1 MSLTFRVPPFPRL
14 LQQRIDRDAEIV
26 GNRFYS
32 VDARGSVLACPLS
45 DCAVG
50 NAARLFYGRDVRL
63 MLLAEA
69 LDILINQKNP
79 SNPYEYYLTEIR
91 R

>member
-1 MSLTFRVPPFPRL
+1 MALRIPPFPRL
-14 LQQRIDRDAEIV
+14 LQQRIDRYAEIV

-32 VDARGSVLACPLS
+32 VDAWGSVLACPLS

-63 MLLAEA
+63 VLLAKA

>member
-1 MSLTFRVPPFPRL
+1 M
-14 LQQRIDRDAEIV
+14 
-26 GNRFYS
+26 
-32 VDARGSVLACPLS
+32 RGAALLACPLS

-50 NAARLFYGRDVRL
+50 NAARLFYGRNIRL
-63 MLLAEA
+63 VLRTKA

-79 SNPYEYYLTEIR
+79 SNPYEYYLTEVR